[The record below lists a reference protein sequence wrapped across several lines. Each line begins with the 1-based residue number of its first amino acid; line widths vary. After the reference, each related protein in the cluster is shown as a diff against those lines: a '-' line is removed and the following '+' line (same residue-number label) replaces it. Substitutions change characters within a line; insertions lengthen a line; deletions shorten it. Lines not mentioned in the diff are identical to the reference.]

1 GPVPLP
7 TRIPNSDQVRWMMKA
22 RLRLAASLLVSAIA
36 ISVSIPPAQ
45 AQIPTV
51 PDQADQFAPQLVG
64 HDLGSPIENA
74 APSDNSGL
82 EQRVIPL
89 RSVPAAGAS
98 ARAVNAPSG
107 GGGRA
112 IGTVV
117 GHMDGA
123 GVGLRRG

>member
-1 GPVPLP
+1 
-7 TRIPNSDQVRWMMKA
+7 MKA

-51 PDQADQFAPQLVG
+51 PDQTDQFAPQLVG

-89 RSVPAAGAS
+89 RSVPAADA
-98 ARAVNAPSG
+98 ATPAVNAPSG
-107 GGGRA
+107 VGGPA

-117 GHMDGA
+117 SSAGGA
-123 GVGLRRG
+123 QAVDQAIVDI